1 MAEWIGGVAALF
13 TAASFVPQALKMI
26 VSRET
31 SGVSLATYMLSTAG
45 AGLWVVFGVMIGS
58 WSMILCNATIGLLA
72 AAIAVLKLVNGGA
85 STA

>member
-13 TAASFVPQALKMI
+13 TAASFVPQALKML
-26 VSRET
+26 VTRET
-31 SGVSLATYMLSTAG
+31 SGVSLSTYVLSTAG

-58 WSMILCNATIGLLA
+58 VSVILCNATIGLLA
-72 AAIAVLKLVNGGA
+72 AGIALLKLANGRT